1 MNSDENN
8 LPKATAKPQ
17 ENCYGCAHFFITWD
31 KQYPYG
37 CRKMDF
43 RSKRLPCE
51 DVLEADGQRCLA
63 RETKIDAG
71 HRQTPARAVDVEAKP
86 SRDTKRSARLGSTLN
101 VQI

>member
-1 MNSDENN
+1 MNSDVNN
-8 LPKATAKPQ
+8 PPKPQAKPA

-31 KQYPYG
+31 KQFPYG

-43 RSKRLPCE
+43 RSKRLPSD

-63 RETKIDAG
+63 RELKSDTG
-71 HRQTPARAVDVEAKP
+71 QRQTVKHAKA
-86 SRDTKRSARLGSTLN
+86 DTKPESDRQRKTRLGSTLN